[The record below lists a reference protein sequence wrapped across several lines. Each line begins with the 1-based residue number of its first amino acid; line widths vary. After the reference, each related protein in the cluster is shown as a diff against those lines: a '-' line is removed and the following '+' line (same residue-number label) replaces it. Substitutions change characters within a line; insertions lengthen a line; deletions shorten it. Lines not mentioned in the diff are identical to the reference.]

1 MLLLNN
7 DQPVIGILFEIH
19 TGMVTIHKRD
29 FSHWDTKW
37 IALRDPFNPSNQIRS
52 QGEGS
57 FVFFGFS
64 LSLLFQSKGFCFK
77 LESSNIQSI
86 AGTRLASLR

>member
-57 FVFFGFS
+57 FVFLVFPFLFFS
-64 LSLLFQSKGFCFK
+64 NPRDFV
-77 LESSNIQSI
+77 SN
-86 AGTRLASLR
+86 